1 MAMAET
7 VRARAEELRTRVR
20 TRIEEMRGGGS
31 SSSGGILGNPGILK
45 GPLATEIREKGVMAT
60 ARARIEK
67 IRGGG
72 SILGESS
79 PEGAKR
85 GTIEETSKTPS
96 PPTAVAKRGAL

>member
-20 TRIEEMRGGGS
+20 TRVEEIRGGSS
-31 SSSGGILGNPGILK
+31 SSSGGILGNPGVLK
-45 GPLATEIREKGVMAT
+45 SPLATEIREKGVMAT

-72 SILGESS
+72 SILGS

>member
-20 TRIEEMRGGGS
+20 TRVEEIRGGS
-31 SSSGGILGNPGILK
+31 SSGGVLGNPGILK

-96 PPTAVAKRGAL
+96 PPTSVAKRGAL

>member
-20 TRIEEMRGGGS
+20 TRVEEIRGGSS
-31 SSSGGILGNPGILK
+31 SSSGGILGNPGVLK
-45 GPLATEIREKGVMAT
+45 GPLAIEIREKGVVAT

-72 SILGESS
+72 SILGS

-85 GTIEETSKTPS
+85 GTIEETSKTQTS
-96 PPTAVAKRGAL
+96 PTAVAKRGAL